1 LGADPVIG
9 APVTLST
16 LEFDVLW
23 EHLGL
28 GEMPLVLT
36 VPSPGRTRGERAVL
50 VDRAWRSLADR
61 GLGRPAGADPEV
73 ERLLRLLARP
83 GREID
88 GRLWI
93 RLRSLRLLIGGS
105 GADAVFATLA
115 DDQVSVRPAAAS
127 GLAREA
133 LSVLP
138 PGPAG
143 PGESVTLPSA
153 DLEAAAAD
161 SATPEEFERQLL
173 ARGVRAQDAVALR
186 TMVTKARRQGQF
198 GASARDRWGRR
209 VRAQRVISFF
219 DNPKGRYLQLRR
231 TAPSGEAWSTISPAD
246 HRLLLGQLDDL
257 LTEVVTEAGSR

>member
-1 LGADPVIG
+1 LGADAITG

-28 GEMPLVLT
+28 GEMPLVLM

-61 GLGRPAGADPEV
+61 GLGRPSGVDPEV
-73 ERLLRLLARP
+73 DRLLRLLARP
-83 GREID
+83 GQEID

-93 RLRSLRLLIGGS
+93 RLRSQRLLVGGS

-115 DDQVSVRPAAAS
+115 DDQLSMRPAAAS

-138 PGPAG
+138 TGPAG

-153 DLEAAAAD
+153 DLEAAAAH
-161 SATPEEFERQLL
+161 SATPEEFERQLV
-173 ARGVRAQDAVALR
+173 ARGVRAQDAIALR

-231 TAPSGEAWSTISPAD
+231 TAPSGETWSTISPAD
-246 HRLLLGQLDDL
+246 HRLLLGQLDEL
-257 LTEVVTEAGSR
+257 LTEAATQAGGR